1 MEWNGTHLVYL
12 CVSKPLLAAEIEIFV
27 SDIAGNIFVSQ
38 YIRILD
44 SEHSRQDGGL

>member
-1 MEWNGTHLVYL
+1 MKQNRALLVYL
-12 CVSKPLLAAEIEIFV
+12 CVSKPLLAAEFEISV

-44 SEHSRQDGGL
+44 SEHSRQDSGP